1 MPWSFG
7 LKKKCPV
14 CNSKFSSSEPFHEMR
29 LNTSDGLHTLD
40 ICESCADFFDK
51 SAEVIAKGRT
61 DEAL

>member
-7 LKKKCPV
+7 LKKRCPV
-14 CNSKFSSSEPFHEMR
+14 CNFKFSSSEPFHEMR

-61 DEAL
+61 DEAI